1 MNLVFYFFVAT
12 IVLLFLV
19 FVWSLRK
26 SNRHAVPALPPAIPQ
41 DLHGSHVAH
50 LPQIQQALAPTD
62 YEFVSG
68 RIPREALRRMR
79 RERRRVALGY
89 LSALRGEFDRL
100 LRMARIIA
108 ALSPDV
114 VAAQE
119 LERVRLTINFLWRYQ
134 ILRLSVWAGY
144 APLPQMDSL
153 SNLISGFSVRLE
165 AAMRELGERAALVAE
180 MMSPPDPRRIYPA

>member
-1 MNLVFYFFVAT
+1 
-12 IVLLFLV
+12 
-19 FVWSLRK
+19 
-26 SNRHAVPALPPAIPQ
+26 
-41 DLHGSHVAH
+41 
-50 LPQIQQALAPTD
+50 
-62 YEFVSG
+62 
-68 RIPREALRRMR
+68 MR